1 MIAEP
6 ERRDFMRL
14 AVDTEASVQRLDTDL
29 KLRVTMV
36 DLSAS
41 GFAFLTDQPFSPGE
55 AVEVIITSPSGSVEP
70 FQRPGTV
77 VRTATSEGE
86 YLVGVKFHSGS

>member
-14 AVDTEASVQRLDTDL
+14 AVDTEARIQRLDSDQSL
-29 KLRVTMV
+29 PVTMV

-41 GFAFLTDQPFSPGE
+41 GLAFLTDQPFSQGE
-55 AVEVIITSPSGSVEP
+55 VVEVIITSPTGSIEP
-70 FQRPGTV
+70 LQRPGTV
-77 VRTATSEGE
+77 VRTATGEGE
-86 YLVGVKFHSGS
+86 YLVGVRFHSGS

>member
-1 MIAEP
+1 MIVQP

-14 AVDTEASVQRLDTDL
+14 AVDTEARIRRMDTDQSL
-29 KLRVTMV
+29 HVTMV

-55 AVEVIITSPSGSVEP
+55 AVEVIITSPSGSIEP
-70 FQRPGTV
+70 LQRPGTV
-77 VRTATSEGE
+77 VRTATGEGE
-86 YLVGVKFHSGS
+86 YLVGVRFHSGS